1 MSEAPDRLTCE
12 EMFRRLDDYLDR
24 ELSPAELARVESH
37 LANCARCASEY
48 DFDATVIERIRA
60 TVTRVQAP
68 PSLLERIRLKL
79 GEEDSGR
86 N

>member
-1 MSEAPDRLTCE
+1 MTESPDRLTCE

-24 ELSPAELARVESH
+24 ELSPLELARVESH

-48 DFDATVIERIRA
+48 QFDATVLERIRA
-60 TVTRVQAP
+60 SVARVQAP
-68 PSLLERIRLKL
+68 PSLLERIRKQL
-79 GEEDSGR
+79 EEPDPGK

>member
-24 ELSPAELARVESH
+24 ELSPVELARVESH
-37 LANCARCASEY
+37 LANCARCAGEY
-48 DFDATVIERIRA
+48 EFDATVLDRIRA
-60 TVTRVQAP
+60 SVARVQAP
-68 PSLLERIRLKL
+68 PSLLERIRRELEKP
-79 GEEDSGR
+79 DSER